1 MTRSD
6 LRNTLNALFMLIAL
20 IGVILYF
27 SFPEQHIIGLAVI
40 GVAMIVKIV
49 EFFLRFLF

>member
-1 MTRSD
+1 MTHSE
-6 LRNTLNALFMLIAL
+6 LRNMLNAIFLLTAL
-20 IGVILYF
+20 IGIILYF

-40 GVAMIVKIV
+40 GIAMIVKIV